1 MNIAFFLR
9 YIWFLWLPI
18 SACQF
23 SLKPVNV
30 SEETPGFMIVQ
41 SDKLGNYFVV
51 NREGALQKF
60 DIMGK
65 VSFSYANL
73 RMGRI
78 TSFDATDPM
87 KILVFFRE
95 SQQLIVLDNTLSE
108 ISNVHLNQMQGRYF
122 SSVARTLDGSL
133 VLFDNHNELV
143 LKTND
148 KLQIEDESFPLFQEG
163 FPGYKPQQMNS
174 NSGNIVLN
182 DPKRG
187 FIIMD
192 NYLDFRKFVPLLG
205 AILIQVNDDELIYLK
220 KDKLFKMDL
229 IFYEERNIQWPD
241 KQTVP
246 TCFCYE
252 NQQVILFDHL
262 KL

>member
-1 MNIAFFLR
+1 MNTVFFLR
-9 YIWFLWLPI
+9 YFWLLWLPI

-23 SLKPVNV
+23 SVKPVTV
-30 SEETPGFMIVQ
+30 SQETPALMIAQ

-60 DIMGK
+60 DINGK
-65 VSFSYANL
+65 VSFSYTNL

-78 TSFDATDPM
+78 TSFDAIDPM

-108 ISNVHLNQMQGRYF
+108 ISNVPLNQLEGRYF
-122 SSVARTLDGSL
+122 SSVARTLDGSM
-133 VLFDNHNELV
+133 VLFDNYYELL
-143 LKTND
+143 LKTSD

-163 FPGYKPQQMNS
+163 FPGYKPQQMKS

-220 KDKLFKMDL
+220 KDKLFKMDMV
-229 IFYEERNIQWPD
+229 FYEEQIIQWPD
-241 KQTVP
+241 KLSVP
-246 TCFCYE
+246 SCFCFE
-252 NQQVILFDHL
+252 NQQVIHFEHF
-262 KL
+262 K